1 MDREQNRSRTQQQD
15 DPIEERLLDQGE
27 EGRQSVIDAASD
39 AFEQDQRDPNHP
51 TRLKRAHGDGVEDP
65 SHSVGST
72 RRGPGEGNFNPNG

>member
-1 MDREQNRSRTQQQD
+1 MEREQNRSRTQQQD

-51 TRLKRAHGDGVEDP
+51 SRRERAHGVEDP

-72 RRGPGEGNFNPNG
+72 RQGPGE